1 MILNINYAAAI
12 AVLLLSSAS
21 HHAGAFSPIHP
32 RAATVYSPR
41 RGIFLIPSPTHQYL
55 SSLSNGDDDSSQD
68 DQQEPFDGDFF
79 DFLASKA
86 ADVNQDGSDADANP
100 EIRQRRRDKMKQ
112 FLSNRLGG
120 IVSGSAYSTSVS
132 ESGGDDMVQPIRLDE
147 PSASAADAGPTGPA
161 DSSASNSDHP
171 SDIAQIDSAVFQFK
185 SDVRQRLSEQRQQD
199 PNSIPVNAEQFLDR
213 VIEEVREYNL
223 AEAREKRAQDDI
235 RAYEMQQ
242 RQMMEDTTRD
252 KTASEDPL
260 VMEILGEAKG
270 NADAVKAEEAEVQ
283 SFREYERALREQ
295 MENSDIGTTAA
306 DGEDVDEKALKIMQ
320 DLYNKRSEEPEEWDE
335 DFTEWDTDN
344 LEDGIN

>member
-1 MILNINYAAAI
+1 
-12 AVLLLSSAS
+12 
-21 HHAGAFSPIHP
+21 
-32 RAATVYSPR
+32 
-41 RGIFLIPSPTHQYL
+41 
-55 SSLSNGDDDSSQD
+55 
-68 DQQEPFDGDFF
+68 
-79 DFLASKA
+79 
-86 ADVNQDGSDADANP
+86 
-100 EIRQRRRDKMKQ
+100 
-112 FLSNRLGG
+112 
-120 IVSGSAYSTSVS
+120 
-132 ESGGDDMVQPIRLDE
+132 
-147 PSASAADAGPTGPA
+147 
-161 DSSASNSDHP
+161 
-171 SDIAQIDSAVFQFK
+171 
-185 SDVRQRLSEQRQQD
+185 
-199 PNSIPVNAEQFLDR
+199 VNAEQFLDR

-320 DLYNKRSEEPEEWDE
+320 DLYNKRSEEPKEWDE

-344 LEDGIN
+344 LEDGINEIKSAIEEKAKDAAGKKVRPEDMKEWVMYRSIATRMAEETGQDEVDEEDVKSQMERWKEFQAAEEEMRRDAGLTKGARMPFPWVDRLERAAMTMKLLMGHRLRSPSIDGIQMISGTITISKRCKC

>member
-1 MILNINYAAAI
+1 MILNINHAAEI
-12 AVLLLSSAS
+12 AVLLISSAS

-32 RAATVYSPR
+32 RAATVYPPR
-41 RGIFLIPSPTHQYL
+41 RGIFQQGEAQRYIHSLTHQYL
-55 SSLSNGDDDSSQD
+55 SSLSNGDDDNT
-68 DQQEPFDGDFF
+68 QQEPSDGDFF

-86 ADVNQDGSDADANP
+86 ADVNQDGSDADSNP
-100 EIRQRRRDKMKQ
+100 DIRQRRRDKMKQ

-120 IVSGSAYSTSVS
+120 IVSGSAYLASD
-132 ESGGDDMVQPIRLDE
+132 SGNGGNDMVQPIRLDE

-185 SDVRQRLSEQRQQD
+185 SDVRQRLAEQRQQE
-199 PNSIPVNAEQFLDR
+199 PNSVPVNAEQFLDR

-252 KTASEDPL
+252 TTASEDPL
-260 VMEILGEAKG
+260 VMEI
-270 NADAVKAEEAEVQ
+270 
-283 SFREYERALREQ
+283 STLR
-295 MENSDIGTTAA
+295 
-306 DGEDVDEKALKIMQ
+306 
-320 DLYNKRSEEPEEWDE
+320 
-335 DFTEWDTDN
+335 
-344 LEDGIN
+344 